1 MTMKKYTKRK
11 PDIVRAIQFTGE
23 NVDEILREF
32 FVSGEPLSASVT
44 REIRGDGMSVN
55 GLTLN
60 SNCVVDCKLLEGA
73 YLVKTMSGEL
83 ITYSE
88 SRFLEIYKEIE

>member
-11 PDIVRAIQFTGE
+11 PDTVRAIQFTGE
-23 NVDEILREF
+23 NADEILIEF
-32 FVSGEPLSASVT
+32 FGSCETFSLNVT
-44 REIRGDGMSVN
+44 WETGGNGGRVK

-60 SNCVVDCKLLEGA
+60 SDYVVDCELLEGD

-83 ITYSE
+83 IAYGE
-88 SRFLEIYKEIE
+88 DRFLELYKEIE

>member
-1 MTMKKYTKRK
+1 MTMKKYTKRE

-23 NVDEILREF
+23 NADEILIEF
-32 FVSGEPLSASVT
+32 FGSCETFSLNVT
-44 REIRGDGMSVN
+44 WETGRNGRRVK

-60 SNCVVDCKLLEGA
+60 SDYVVDCELLEGD

-83 ITYSE
+83 IGYSE
-88 SRFLEIYKEIE
+88 DRFLELYKEIE